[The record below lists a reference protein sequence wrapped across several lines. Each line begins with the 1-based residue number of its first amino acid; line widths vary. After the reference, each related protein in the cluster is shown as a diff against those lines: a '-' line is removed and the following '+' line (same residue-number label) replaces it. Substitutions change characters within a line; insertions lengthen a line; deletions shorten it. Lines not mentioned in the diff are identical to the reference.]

1 MHLELPLG
9 IRKKDDAGRN
19 SPRDIAVNTNGIPE
33 VM

>member
-19 SPRDIAVNTNGIPE
+19 SAGDIAVNTNSIPGII
-33 VM
+33 